1 MISGMTVSLVIPAH
15 NEEKGLPRVLAA
27 VPEEI
32 DEVIVVD
39 NASTDSTA
47 TVAAS
52 FGPRVRVVPQ
62 PVKGYGSAYMA
73 GFPASSCEIVTTA
86 DADGTYPV
94 ELIPF
99 LVEKLAG
106 DGWDFIS
113 ARRVADDRAGN
124 LENILRFS
132 GNAILTAWTVILFWK
147 LIKDSQSG
155 MWVFRRSVLDRIKL
169 TSRGMPFSEEVKIE
183 AWRAAGVRCCEV
195 PVPFSYSTRL
205 GEAKMRLWRDGS
217 RNLAFLFAKRFG
229 IPMPGA

>member
-73 GFPASSCEIVTTA
+73 GFRPPLARSSPQRTPTA
-86 DADGTYPV
+86 P
-94 ELIPF
+94 IP
-99 LVEKLAG
+99 
-106 DGWDFIS
+106 S
-113 ARRVADDRAGN
+113 N
-124 LENILRFS
+124 
-132 GNAILTAWTVILFWK
+132 
-147 LIKDSQSG
+147 
-155 MWVFRRSVLDRIKL
+155 
-169 TSRGMPFSEEVKIE
+169 
-183 AWRAAGVRCCEV
+183 
-195 PVPFSYSTRL
+195 
-205 GEAKMRLWRDGS
+205 
-217 RNLAFLFAKRFG
+217 
-229 IPMPGA
+229 